1 MIIKKFQGKT
11 ENEAVEAAKKE
22 MGGNIVIMNVRDVKK
37 KSFFRFF
44 SRRQV
49 EVTVALEEEGEKYSP
64 VKREEGRGT
73 VPARYPLPLSNEQG
87 EKRENN
93 AVLEEKLDNLHA
105 LLEQQIQKP
114 EEEKPKEEPEAPPS
128 EFERLMKLLYNKL
141 LDNEVD
147 EKYANQIIDEME
159 KNAKPNMPFEYVLTN
174 VYQKMVLKFG
184 KSEGIVP
191 AESGTKTV
199 FFIGPTGVGKT
210 TTIAK
215 LASHFI
221 VDEKKKVAMITSD
234 TYRIAAAE
242 QLRIYASILEVPF
255 RVVYSPEEILQCL
268 RVFAGFDY
276 LFVDTSGH
284 SYQNEEQK
292 QNMEKIVHA
301 VDGEAETEVYLVLSA
316 TTKYK
321 DLLRIVETYSE
332 ITDYKLIFTKLDET
346 NALGNLMNVKLY
358 TDKMISYITCGQN
371 VPDDFRE
378 FSPQDAVRQLLG
390 EKV

>member
-22 MGGNIVIMNVRDVKK
+22 MGGNIVIMNVRDLKK
-37 KSFFRFF
+37 KGFFSFF
-44 SRRQV
+44 SRGQV
-49 EVTVALEEEGEKYSP
+49 EVTVALEEEGEKYTP
-64 VKREEGRGT
+64 VKKEENRET
-73 VPARYPLPLSNEQG
+73 VQRRPLTNVQG
-87 EKRENN
+87 ENS

-114 EEEKPKEEPEAPPS
+114 EEEKPEEEPETPPS

-159 KNAKPNMPFEYVLTN
+159 KSAKSNMPFEYALTN

-184 KSEGIVP
+184 KSEGIAP
-191 AESGTKTV
+191 AENGTKV
-199 FFIGPTGVGKT
+199 IFFVGPTGVGKT

-215 LASHFI
+215 LASHYI
-221 VDEKKKVAMITSD
+221 VDEKKRVAMITSD

-255 RVVYSPEEILQCL
+255 RVVYSPEEIVQCL

-276 LFVDTSGH
+276 IFVDTSGH

-292 QNMEKIVHA
+292 QNMEQVVHA
-301 VDGEAETEVYLVLSA
+301 VDGEAEKEVYLVLSA

-321 DLLRIVETYSE
+321 DLLKIVDTYSE

-346 NALGNLMNVKLY
+346 NALGNLMNVKLH

-378 FSPQDAVRQLLG
+378 FNPQSAVRQLLG

>member
-22 MGGNIVIMNVRDVKK
+22 MGGNIVIMNVRDLKK
-37 KSFFRFF
+37 KGFFSFF
-44 SRRQV
+44 SRDQV
-49 EVTVALEEEGEKYSP
+49 EVTVALEEEGEKYTP
-64 VKREEGRGT
+64 VKKEENRET
-73 VPARYPLPLSNEQG
+73 VQRRPLPNVQG
-87 EKRENN
+87 ENS

-114 EEEKPKEEPEAPPS
+114 EEEKPEEELETPPS

-159 KNAKPNMPFEYVLTN
+159 KSAKPNMPFEYALTN

-184 KSEGIVP
+184 KSEGIAP
-191 AESGTKTV
+191 AGNGTKV
-199 FFIGPTGVGKT
+199 IFFVGPTGVGKT

-215 LASHFI
+215 LASHYI

-255 RVVYSPEEILQCL
+255 RVVYSPEEIVQCL

-276 LFVDTSGH
+276 IFVDTSGH

-292 QNMEKIVHA
+292 QNMEQIVHA
-301 VDGEAETEVYLVLSA
+301 VDSEAEKEIYLVLSA

-321 DLLRIVETYSE
+321 DLLKIVDTYSE

-346 NALGNLMNVKLY
+346 NALGNLMNVKLH

-378 FSPQDAVRQLLG
+378 FNPQSAVRQLLG

>member
-22 MGGNIVIMNVRDVKK
+22 MGGNIVIMNVRDLKK
-37 KSFFRFF
+37 KGFFSFF
-44 SRRQV
+44 SRGQV
-49 EVTVALEEEGEKYSP
+49 EVTVALEEEGEKYTP
-64 VKREEGRGT
+64 VKKEENRET
-73 VPARYPLPLSNEQG
+73 VQRRPLPNVQG
-87 EKRENN
+87 ENS

-114 EEEKPKEEPEAPPS
+114 EEEKPEEEPETPPS

-159 KNAKPNMPFEYVLTN
+159 KSAKPNMPFEYALTN

-184 KSEGIVP
+184 KSEGIAP
-191 AESGTKTV
+191 AENGMKV
-199 FFIGPTGVGKT
+199 IFFVGPTGVGKT

-215 LASHFI
+215 LASHYI

-255 RVVYSPEEILQCL
+255 RVVYSPEEIVQCL

-276 LFVDTSGH
+276 IFVDTSGH

-292 QNMEKIVHA
+292 QNMEQIVHA
-301 VDGEAETEVYLVLSA
+301 VDGEAEKEVYLVLSA

-321 DLLRIVETYSE
+321 DLLKIVDTYSE

-346 NALGNLMNVKLY
+346 NALGNLMNVKLH

-378 FSPQDAVRQLLG
+378 FNPQSAVRQLLG

>member
-22 MGGNIVIMNVRDVKK
+22 MGGNIVIMNVRDLKK
-37 KSFFRFF
+37 KGFFSFF
-44 SRRQV
+44 SRGQV
-49 EVTVALEEEGEKYSP
+49 EVTVALEEEGEKYTP
-64 VKREEGRGT
+64 VKKEENRET
-73 VPARYPLPLSNEQG
+73 VQRRPLPNVQG
-87 EKRENN
+87 ENS

-114 EEEKPKEEPEAPPS
+114 EEEKPEEEPETPPS

-159 KNAKPNMPFEYVLTN
+159 KSAKPNMPFEYALTN

-184 KSEGIVP
+184 KSEGIAP
-191 AESGTKTV
+191 AENGTKV
-199 FFIGPTGVGKT
+199 IFFVGPTGVGKT

-215 LASHFI
+215 LASHYI

-255 RVVYSPEEILQCL
+255 RVVYSPEEIVQCL

-276 LFVDTSGH
+276 IFVDTSGH

-292 QNMEKIVHA
+292 QNMEQIVHA
-301 VDGEAETEVYLVLSA
+301 VDSEAEKEIYLVLSA

-321 DLLRIVETYSE
+321 DLLKIVDTYSE

-346 NALGNLMNVKLY
+346 NALGNLMNVKLH

-378 FSPQDAVRQLLG
+378 FNPQSAVRQLLG

>member
-22 MGGNIVIMNVRDVKK
+22 MGGSIVIMNVRDLKK
-37 KSFFRFF
+37 KGFFSFFCR
-44 SRRQV
+44 SQV

-64 VKREEGRGT
+64 VKKEENREAVQVR
-73 VPARYPLPLSNEQG
+73 RPLPNGQG
-87 EKRENN
+87 EKKENS

-114 EEEKPKEEPEAPPS
+114 EEEKPEEEPEAPPS

-159 KNAKPNMPFEYVLTN
+159 KSAKPNMPFEYVLTN

-184 KSEGIVP
+184 MSEGIVP
-191 AESGTKTV
+191 AENGTKVV

-215 LASHFI
+215 LASHYI

-255 RVVYSPEEILQCL
+255 RVVYSPEEIVQCL

-276 LFVDTSGH
+276 IFVDTSGH

-292 QNMEKIVHA
+292 QNMEQIVHA

-332 ITDYKLIFTKLDET
+332 ITNYKLIFTKLDET

-378 FSPQDAVRQLLG
+378 FNPQDAVRQLLG
-390 EKV
+390 EKI

>member
-22 MGGNIVIMNVRDVKK
+22 MGGSIVIMNVRDLKK
-37 KSFFRFF
+37 KGFFSFFRR
-44 SRRQV
+44 SQV
-49 EVTVALEEEGEKYSP
+49 EVTVALEEEGKKYTP
-64 VKREEGRGT
+64 VKKEENRET
-73 VPARYPLPLSNEQG
+73 IQARRPLPGEQG
-87 EKRENN
+87 EKRESS

-114 EEEKPKEEPEAPPS
+114 EEEKQEEESEVPPS

-159 KNAKPNMPFEYVLTN
+159 KSAKPNMPFEYALTN

-184 KSEGIVP
+184 KSEGITP
-191 AESGTKTV
+191 AENGTKVV

-215 LASHFI
+215 LASHYI

-255 RVVYSPEEILQCL
+255 RVVYSPEEIVQCL
-268 RVFAGFDY
+268 RMFAGFDY
-276 LFVDTSGH
+276 IFVDTSGH

-292 QNMEKIVHA
+292 QNMEQIVHA

-321 DLLRIVETYSE
+321 DLLKIVETYSE
-332 ITDYKLIFTKLDET
+332 ITNYKLIFTKLDET
-346 NALGNLMNVKLY
+346 GALGNLMNVKFY

-378 FSPQDAVRQLLG
+378 FNPQDAVRQLLG

>member
-22 MGGNIVIMNVRDVKK
+22 MGGNIVIMNVRDLKK
-37 KSFFRFF
+37 KGFFSFF
-44 SRRQV
+44 SRGQV
-49 EVTVALEEEGEKYSP
+49 EVTVALEEEGEKYTP
-64 VKREEGRGT
+64 VKKEENRET
-73 VPARYPLPLSNEQG
+73 VQRRPLPNVQG
-87 EKRENN
+87 ENS

-114 EEEKPKEEPEAPPS
+114 EEEKPEEEPETPPS

-159 KNAKPNMPFEYVLTN
+159 KSAKPNMPFEYALTN

-184 KSEGIVP
+184 KSEGIAP
-191 AESGTKTV
+191 AENGTKV
-199 FFIGPTGVGKT
+199 IFFVGPTGVGKT

-215 LASHFI
+215 LASHYI

-255 RVVYSPEEILQCL
+255 RVVYSPEEIVQCL

-276 LFVDTSGH
+276 IFVDTSGH

-292 QNMEKIVHA
+292 QNMEQIVHA
-301 VDGEAETEVYLVLSA
+301 VDGEAEKEVYLVLSA

-321 DLLRIVETYSE
+321 DLLKIGDTYSE

-346 NALGNLMNVKLY
+346 NALGNLMNVKLH

-378 FSPQDAVRQLLG
+378 FNPQSAVRQLLG

>member
-22 MGGNIVIMNVRDVKK
+22 MGGNIVIMNVRDLKK
-37 KSFFRFF
+37 KGFFSFF
-44 SRRQV
+44 SRGQV
-49 EVTVALEEEGEKYSP
+49 EVTVALEEEGEKYTP
-64 VKREEGRGT
+64 VKKEENRET
-73 VPARYPLPLSNEQG
+73 VQRRPLPNVQG
-87 EKRENN
+87 ENS

-114 EEEKPKEEPEAPPS
+114 EEEKPEEEPETPPS

-159 KNAKPNMPFEYVLTN
+159 KSAKPNMPFEYALTN

-184 KSEGIVP
+184 KSEGIAP
-191 AESGTKTV
+191 AENGTKV
-199 FFIGPTGVGKT
+199 IFFVGPTGVGKT

-215 LASHFI
+215 LASHYI
-221 VDEKKKVAMITSD
+221 VDEKKRVAMITSD

-255 RVVYSPEEILQCL
+255 RVVYSPEEIVQCL

-276 LFVDTSGH
+276 IFVDTSGH

-292 QNMEKIVHA
+292 QNMEQIVHA
-301 VDGEAETEVYLVLSA
+301 VDGEAEKEVYLVLSA

-321 DLLRIVETYSE
+321 DLLKIVDTYSE

-346 NALGNLMNVKLY
+346 NALGNLMNVKLH

-378 FSPQDAVRQLLG
+378 FNPQSAVRQLLG

>member
-22 MGGNIVIMNVRDVKK
+22 MGGNIVIMNVRDLKK
-37 KSFFRFF
+37 KGFFSFF
-44 SRRQV
+44 SRSQV
-49 EVTVALEEEGEKYSP
+49 EVTVALEEEGEKYAP
-64 VKREEGRGT
+64 VKKEENREAVQTR
-73 VPARYPLPLSNEQG
+73 RPLPNPQG
-87 EKRENN
+87 VNRENS

-114 EEEKPKEEPEAPPS
+114 EEEKPEEEPEAPLS

-147 EKYANQIIDEME
+147 EKFANQIIDEME
-159 KNAKPNMPFEYVLTN
+159 KSAKPNMPFEYALTN

-191 AESGTKTV
+191 AENGTKAV

-215 LASHFI
+215 LASHYI

-242 QLRIYASILEVPF
+242 QLRIYANILEVPF
-255 RVVYSPEEILQCL
+255 RVVYSPEEIVQCL
-268 RVFAGFDY
+268 RTFAGFDY
-276 LFVDTSGH
+276 IFVDTSGH

-292 QNMEKIVHA
+292 QNMEQIVHA
-301 VDGEAETEVYLVLSA
+301 VDGEAEKEVYLVLSA

-321 DLLRIVETYSE
+321 DLLRIVDTYAE

-346 NALGNLMNVKLY
+346 NALGNLMNVRLH

-378 FSPQDAVRQLLG
+378 FNPQSAVRQLLG

>member
-1 MIIKKFQGKT
+1 
-11 ENEAVEAAKKE
+11 
-22 MGGNIVIMNVRDVKK
+22 
-37 KSFFRFF
+37 
-44 SRRQV
+44 
-49 EVTVALEEEGEKYSP
+49 
-64 VKREEGRGT
+64 
-73 VPARYPLPLSNEQG
+73 
-87 EKRENN
+87 
-93 AVLEEKLDNLHA
+93 
-105 LLEQQIQKP
+105 
-114 EEEKPKEEPEAPPS
+114 
-128 EFERLMKLLYNKL
+128 MKLLYNKL

-159 KNAKPNMPFEYVLTN
+159 KSAKPNMPFEYALTN

-191 AESGTKTV
+191 AENGTKV
-199 FFIGPTGVGKT
+199 IFFVGPTGVGKT

-215 LASHFI
+215 LASHYI

-255 RVVYSPEEILQCL
+255 RVVYSPEEIVQCL

-276 LFVDTSGH
+276 IFVDTSGH

-292 QNMEKIVHA
+292 QNMEQIVHA
-301 VDGEAETEVYLVLSA
+301 VDSEAEKEVYLVLSA

-321 DLLRIVETYSE
+321 DLLKIVDTYSE

-346 NALGNLMNVKLY
+346 NALGNLMNVKLH

-378 FSPQDAVRQLLG
+378 FNPQSAVRQLLG

>member
-22 MGGNIVIMNVRDVKK
+22 MGGNIVIMNVRDLKK
-37 KSFFRFF
+37 KGFFSFF
-44 SRRQV
+44 SRSQV
-49 EVTVALEEEGEKYSP
+49 EVTVALEEEGEKYAP
-64 VKREEGRGT
+64 VKKEENREAVQTR
-73 VPARYPLPLSNEQG
+73 RPLPNPQG
-87 EKRENN
+87 VNRENS

-114 EEEKPKEEPEAPPS
+114 EEEKPEEEPEAPLS

-147 EKYANQIIDEME
+147 EKFANQIIDEME
-159 KNAKPNMPFEYVLTN
+159 KSAKPNMPFEYALTN

-191 AESGTKTV
+191 AENGTKAV

-215 LASHFI
+215 LASHYI

-242 QLRIYASILEVPF
+242 QLRIYANILEVPF
-255 RVVYSPEEILQCL
+255 RVVYSPEEIVQCL
-268 RVFAGFDY
+268 GTFAGFDY
-276 LFVDTSGH
+276 IFVDTSGH

-292 QNMEKIVHA
+292 QNMEQIVHA
-301 VDGEAETEVYLVLSA
+301 VDGEAEKEVYLVLSA

-321 DLLRIVETYSE
+321 DLLRIVDTYAE

-346 NALGNLMNVKLY
+346 NALGNLMNVKLH

-378 FSPQDAVRQLLG
+378 FNPQSAVRQLLG